1 MENIQDSND
10 SLVVNIFFKVTD
22 NFENNM
28 SINFGYGLKKSG
40 SIEEQTKK
48 SIEVIP
54 GLRVYSRNDFGTFLE
69 TDAKLCSLYFHNST
83 IGPEG
88 ENFYNNNDME
98 GFAGKSYNN
107 HMKGCRFWDINILVN
122 HLMIQEDNNKFRDE
136 FVKALTYYARKNNCA
151 IPGGETATMNNLSGM
166 YAGLSSISIDKS
178 GNDYDLSGKVLI
190 AHADGVGTK
199 SLIYKLGD
207 YSFVIDAIAMNYND
221 ILVALLGV
229 PEKTFVSNGLLAG
242 LGYEEQVKGIKKRL
256 GTECNIRNLSLKV
269 NNHAVM
275 PNFRGVECDMVMT
288 SICDRE
294 KVPVYNVE
302 EGDVIIGVDS
312 LGIGSNGLTAARSFA
327 DKLSLEDKIKFYEM
341 LAVPTPVFDKVFN
354 ALEGLKIKWAE
365 HNTGGSFTKLLK
377 FLPQGLRMYIHR
389 NHDLKPQELFYM
401 IKNGILRV
409 VNPVTN
415 ERMYSYFNNG
425 IQLTLGFNKEDSEEA
440 VSRIN
445 KVSNKSDII
454 GRVEKGKG
462 EVMIE
467 SMYDDE
473 MVAFTKNQ

>member
-1 MENIQDSND
+1 
-10 SLVVNIFFKVTD
+10 
-22 NFENNM
+22 
-28 SINFGYGLKKSG
+28 
-40 SIEEQTKK
+40 
-48 SIEVIP
+48 
-54 GLRVYSRNDFGTFLE
+54 
-69 TDAKLCSLYFHNST
+69 
-83 IGPEG
+83 
-88 ENFYNNNDME
+88 
-98 GFAGKSYNN
+98 
-107 HMKGCRFWDINILVN
+107 
-122 HLMIQEDNNKFRDE
+122 
-136 FVKALTYYARKNNCA
+136 
-151 IPGGETATMNNLSGM
+151 
-166 YAGLSSISIDKS
+166 
-178 GNDYDLSGKVLI
+178 
-190 AHADGVGTK
+190 
-199 SLIYKLGD
+199 
-207 YSFVIDAIAMNYND
+207 
-221 ILVALLGV
+221 
-229 PEKTFVSNGLLAG
+229 
-242 LGYEEQVKGIKKRL
+242 
-256 GTECNIRNLSLKV
+256 
-269 NNHAVM
+269 
-275 PNFRGVECDMVMT
+275 
-288 SICDRE
+288 
-294 KVPVYNVE
+294 
-302 EGDVIIGVDS
+302 
-312 LGIGSNGLTAARSFA
+312 
-327 DKLSLEDKIKFYEM
+327 M